1 MTAIALSPRAETA
14 TSRRVSRAIVRRLP
28 AVSRSLLGL
37 VFVFAGLNGFLNF
50 MPQPTPGSLPKGAM
64 DFFVALMQTGYM
76 LQLVAGTQLLAGAL
90 LLANRYV
97 PLALALLA
105 PVIVNIVLFHAFLL
119 PAGAVMAVIVVSLEL
134 HLASTYRAA
143 HRSMLKARVPLQA
156 R

>member
-1 MTAIALSPRAETA
+1 MTAIALSPRAEVA
-14 TSRRVSRAIVRRLP
+14 TSRRVSRALVRRLP

-37 VFVFAGLNGFLNF
+37 TFAFAGLNGFLNF

-76 LQLVAGTQLLAGAL
+76 LQLIAGTQLLAGAL
-90 LLANRYV
+90 LLVNRYV

-105 PVIVNIVLFHAFLL
+105 PVIVNIVAFHAFLL
-119 PAGAVMAVIVVSLEL
+119 PAGAVIAAIVFVLEL
-134 HLASTYRAA
+134 HLAITYRASYRA
-143 HRSMLKARVPLQA
+143 MLVARVPLEA